1 MQTFRLRCCD
11 FLMLR
16 RLYPECSLCMFP
28 SYFLGECR
36 QLFTPLGIIIL
47 RSWQLSRFFLRL
59 LPLTNNARKLALQQ
73 TGQML

>member
-11 FLMLR
+11 LLMLR
-16 RLYPECSLCMFP
+16 RLYTECSLCMFP
-28 SYFLGECR
+28 SFLGECR
-36 QLFTPLGIIIL
+36 QLFTPLGITIL
-47 RSWQLSRFFLRL
+47 RSWRLSRFFLRL